1 MMTNRTN
8 EATRLDEA
16 TLILN
21 PPSTPSTNSPS
32 KTQSARPPGP
42 TIPVNRADRV
52 PSAESRTKLFDRIGL
67 DRTLHGHGATHSP
80 SVSDHI
86 HIRTENVEV
95 GIERNKQGPN

>member
-67 DRTLHGHGATHSP
+67 DHSP